1 VQGRTKANRVEF
13 GDGFSKKAL
22 LGEPEEVEMA
32 EATNH
37 AAHPEGDEDLKRAVI
52 ENLDALDREGKLA
65 VLDFSRRLNRG
76 EHRPNVAAISL
87 LDEWMA
93 DDSGYDEETW
103 PELKEAL
110 DRNRREAGQYRKLF
124 ES

>member
-1 VQGRTKANRVEF
+1 
-13 GDGFSKKAL
+13 
-22 LGEPEEVEMA
+22 MA

-52 ENLDALDREGKLA
+52 ENLDALDRAGKLA
-65 VLDFSRRLNRG
+65 VLELSRRLRVG
-76 EHRPNVAAISL
+76 ENRPNVAAIRL
-87 LDEWMA
+87 LEEWMA

-110 DRNRREAGQYRKLF
+110 DRNRREAGQYRTLF

>member
-1 VQGRTKANRVEF
+1 
-13 GDGFSKKAL
+13 L
-22 LGEPEEVEMA
+22 A
-32 EATNH
+32 EATNY

-52 ENLDALDREGKLA
+52 ENLDALDRARKLA
-65 VLDFSRRLNRG
+65 VLNFSRRLRVG
-76 EHRPNVAAISL
+76 ENRPNVAAIRL
-87 LDEWMA
+87 LEEWMA

-110 DRNRREAGQYRKLF
+110 DRNRRKAGQYRKLF

>member
-1 VQGRTKANRVEF
+1 
-13 GDGFSKKAL
+13 
-22 LGEPEEVEMA
+22 MA

-52 ENLDALDREGKLA
+52 ENLDALDRDGKLA
-65 VLDFSRRLNRG
+65 VLDFSSRLRRG
-76 EHRPNVAAISL
+76 ERRPNPAAIRL

-93 DDSGYDEETW
+93 DDSGYDQETW

>member
-1 VQGRTKANRVEF
+1 
-13 GDGFSKKAL
+13 L
-22 LGEPEEVEMA
+22 A

-52 ENLDALDREGKLA
+52 ENLDALDRAGKIA
-65 VLDFSRRLNRG
+65 VLDFSRRLRVG
-76 EHRPNVAAISL
+76 ENRPNFAAMRL

>member
-1 VQGRTKANRVEF
+1 
-13 GDGFSKKAL
+13 
-22 LGEPEEVEMA
+22 MA

-52 ENLDALDREGKLA
+52 ENLDALDRDGKLA
-65 VLDFSRRLNRG
+65 VLDFSRRLRKG
-76 EHRPNVAAISL
+76 ENRPNAAAIRL

-93 DDSGYDEETW
+93 EDSGYDEETW

>member
-1 VQGRTKANRVEF
+1 
-13 GDGFSKKAL
+13 L
-22 LGEPEEVEMA
+22 A

-52 ENLDALDREGKLA
+52 ENLDALDRARKLA
-65 VLDFSRRLNRG
+65 VLNFSRRLRVG
-76 EHRPNVAAISL
+76 ENRPNVAAIRL
-87 LDEWMA
+87 LEEWMA

-110 DRNRREAGQYRKLF
+110 DRNRRKAGQYRKLF

>member
-1 VQGRTKANRVEF
+1 MV
-13 GDGFSKKAL
+13 
-22 LGEPEEVEMA
+22 

-37 AAHPEGDEDLKRAVI
+37 TAHPEDDEDLKQAVI
-52 ENLDALDREGKLA
+52 ENLDALDRDGKLA
-65 VLDFSRRLNRG
+65 VLDFSRNLKK
-76 EHRPNVAAISL
+76 EQRPNLAAIHL

-124 ES
+124 E

>member
-1 VQGRTKANRVEF
+1 
-13 GDGFSKKAL
+13 L
-22 LGEPEEVEMA
+22 A

-52 ENLDALDREGKLA
+52 ENLDALDRAGRLA
-65 VLDFSRRLNRG
+65 VLDFSRRLKKG
-76 EHRPNVAAISL
+76 ERRPNVAALRL

-93 DDSGYDEETW
+93 DDSGYDEESW
-103 PELKEAL
+103 PELKEAI

>member
-1 VQGRTKANRVEF
+1 
-13 GDGFSKKAL
+13 L
-22 LGEPEEVEMA
+22 A

-37 AAHPEGDEDLKRAVI
+37 AAHPEDDEDLKRAVI
-52 ENLDALDREGKLA
+52 ENLDALDHDGKLA
-65 VLDFSRRLNRG
+65 VLDFSRRLRKG
-76 EHRPNVAAISL
+76 ERRPNVAAIRL

-93 DDSGYDEETW
+93 DDSGYDEESW
-103 PELKEAL
+103 PELKEAI

>member
-1 VQGRTKANRVEF
+1 
-13 GDGFSKKAL
+13 
-22 LGEPEEVEMA
+22 MA

-52 ENLDALDREGKLA
+52 ENLDALDRAGKLA
-65 VLDFSRRLNRG
+65 VLDFSRRLRVG
-76 EHRPNVAAISL
+76 ENRPNVAAIRL

>member
-1 VQGRTKANRVEF
+1 
-13 GDGFSKKAL
+13 L
-22 LGEPEEVEMA
+22 A
-32 EATNH
+32 EATNRP
-37 AAHPEGDEDLKRAVI
+37 AHPEGDEDLKRAVI
-52 ENLDALDREGKLA
+52 ENLDALDRAGKLA
-65 VLDFSRRLNRG
+65 VLAFSRRLRVG
-76 EHRPNVAAISL
+76 ENRPNDAAIRL

-110 DRNRREAGQYRKLF
+110 DRNRREPGQYRKLF

>member
-1 VQGRTKANRVEF
+1 
-13 GDGFSKKAL
+13 L
-22 LGEPEEVEMA
+22 LGESKEAEMA

-37 AAHPEGDEDLKRAVI
+37 TAHPEGDEDLKRAVI
-52 ENLDALDREGKLA
+52 ENLDALDRDGKLA
-65 VLDFSRRLNRG
+65 VLDFSRRLKKR
-76 EHRPNVAAISL
+76 EKHPNLAAIRL

>member
-1 VQGRTKANRVEF
+1 
-13 GDGFSKKAL
+13 
-22 LGEPEEVEMA
+22 MA

-37 AAHPEGDEDLKRAVI
+37 AAYPEGDEDLKQAVV
-52 ENLDALDREGKLA
+52 ETLDTLDRDGKLA
-65 VLDFSRRLNRG
+65 VLDFSRTLKK
-76 EHRPNVAAISL
+76 EEQRPNLAAISL

-110 DRNRREAGQYRKLF
+110 DRNRRGGGQYRKLF
-124 ES
+124 E

>member
-1 VQGRTKANRVEF
+1 
-13 GDGFSKKAL
+13 
-22 LGEPEEVEMA
+22 MA

-52 ENLDALDREGKLA
+52 ENLDALDRAGKIA
-65 VLDFSRRLNRG
+65 VLDFSGRLRVG
-76 EHRPNVAAISL
+76 ENRPNVAAIRL

-110 DRNRREAGQYRKLF
+110 DRNRRGGGQYRKLF

>member
-1 VQGRTKANRVEF
+1 
-13 GDGFSKKAL
+13 L
-22 LGEPEEVEMA
+22 A

-52 ENLDALDREGKLA
+52 ENLDALDRAGKIA
-65 VLDFSRRLNRG
+65 VLDYSRRLRMG
-76 EHRPNVAAISL
+76 ENRPNVAAIRL

-110 DRNRREAGQYRKLF
+110 DRNRRETGQYRKLF

>member
-1 VQGRTKANRVEF
+1 
-13 GDGFSKKAL
+13 
-22 LGEPEEVEMA
+22 MA

-37 AAHPEGDEDLKRAVI
+37 TAHPEGDEELKQAVI
-52 ENLDALDREGKLA
+52 ENLDALDRDGKLA
-65 VLDFSRRLNRG
+65 VLDFSRNLRK
-76 EHRPNVAAISL
+76 EEQHPNLAAIRL

-124 ES
+124 E